1 MLCLIF
7 DNNKK
12 WDSIVIFI
20 KNFIDIVLIMIKI
33 KIENVWWFLIV
44 LLFFVVLWE
53 WGNVGLFIGKL
64 LGNVRIIIFLK
75 LVFLNKKK
83 MCMRKYNLNIFVFVW
98 LLLIL
103 FNLFKDYDE
112 LEKL

>member
-33 KIENVWWFLIV
+33 KIENVWWLLIV

-53 WGNVGLFIGKL
+53 CGNVGLFIGKL
-64 LGNVRIIIFLK
+64 LGNVRVIIFLK
-75 LVFLNKKK
+75 LVFLNKIK
-83 MCMRKYNLNIFVFVW
+83 MCMRKYNLIIFVFVW

-112 LEKL
+112 LEKF